1 MWLCSACAALART
14 LERRPAGEELCDDA
28 AEGPQVGAVV
38 GVLVVDHLGR
48 HVLGRPHKL
57 LELAARVA
65 AVARRRPADQ
75 LGGAEVD
82 ELGAAVGREHH
93 VLGLE
98 VAVDDVEAVEV
109 LQHLEELRGVERRP
123 AVEEA
128 AAVGDRPQLAAG
140 DQLEHEVER
149 AAVLERVEELDDRR
163 VLDVAE
169 HPLLDEHVRRLLVPL
184 HLVLVDH
191 LERVPLL
198 RRAHRHRHD
207 LRVVALAEHV
217 ADREAR
223 HPDVAVARLEGLV
236 VVGDGGGGGGA
247 VRRGRRRGWR
257 RLILERAP
265 LAVDHRSAG
274 PAFGWR
280 KR

>member
-75 LGGAEVD
+75 LGGAKVD
-82 ELGAAVGREHH
+82 ELRAAVGREHD

-109 LQHLEELRGVERRP
+109 LQHLEELRGVE
-123 AVEEA
+123 
-128 AAVGDRPQLAAG
+128 
-140 DQLEHEVER
+140 
-149 AAVLERVEELDDRR
+149 
-163 VLDVAE
+163 
-169 HPLLDEHVRRLLVPL
+169 
-184 HLVLVDH
+184 
-191 LERVPLL
+191 
-198 RRAHRHRHD
+198 
-207 LRVVALAEHV
+207 
-217 ADREAR
+217 
-223 HPDVAVARLEGLV
+223 
-236 VVGDGGGGGGA
+236 
-247 VRRGRRRGWR
+247 
-257 RLILERAP
+257 
-265 LAVDHRSAG
+265 
-274 PAFGWR
+274 
-280 KR
+280 

>member
-82 ELGAAVGREHH
+82 ELGAAVGREHD

-98 VAVDDVEAVEV
+98 VAVHD
-109 LQHLEELRGVERRP
+109 
-123 AVEEA
+123 
-128 AAVGDRPQLAAG
+128 
-140 DQLEHEVER
+140 
-149 AAVLERVEELDDRR
+149 AVLVAVPDGLD
-163 VLDVAE
+163 
-169 HPLLDEHVRRLLVPL
+169 
-184 HLVLVDH
+184 
-191 LERVPLL
+191 
-198 RRAHRHRHD
+198 
-207 LRVVALAEHV
+207 AL
-217 ADREAR
+217 REAEPR
-223 HPDVAVARLEGLV
+223 FPFTIVLFFYYSIKEF
-236 VVGDGGGGGGA
+236 
-247 VRRGRRRGWR
+247 
-257 RLILERAP
+257 
-265 LAVDHRSAG
+265 
-274 PAFGWR
+274 PAFT
-280 KR
+280 